1 MTKYFICIALC
12 LFPFLCMAGGLGS
25 SDIQFSIDTIISHT
39 NLIKRDVT
47 SFALK
52 TFYYLCA
59 ISFVLTGIK
68 LIFKEANIQVFFYT
82 VVRYI
87 LIIGFFKYLIENG
100 PEIGGAIIDSMTS
113 LANSGQNASPYAL
126 ISATL
131 EAYRLMISIDTGI
144 FEIIDSFI
152 IKTVS
157 LSFVIINFIIVVR
170 YIGVYISAYM
180 LCVIGVLCLG
190 TAALKETRD
199 IAINYLKAIFAVGL
213 ELFCIVFIA
222 TIHNDIIA
230 QTIAHLHE
238 TNALASIKSH
248 LFLILLS
255 LLMLSLSKT
264 LPALLSS
271 IVFMANTGRD
281 NIPGKASATSFI
293 NLNKNIIMR
302 AFTSASRQ
310 K

>member
-1 MTKYFICIALC
+1 MTKYFLCIALC
-12 LFPFLCMAGGLGS
+12 FYPFLSKASGLGS
-25 SDIQFSIDTIISHT
+25 EDIQFSIDTIISHT
-39 NLIKRDVT
+39 NLIKGVVT

-68 LIFKEANIQVFFYT
+68 LIFKEPNIQVFFYT

-87 LIIGFFKYLIENG
+87 LVIGFFKYLIENG
-100 PEIGGAIIDSMTS
+100 PEIGGAIIDSMTN
-113 LANSGQNASPYAL
+113 LANGGKNASPYSL
-126 ISATL
+126 IKATL
-131 EAYRLMISIDTGI
+131 EAYSLMVSIDTGI
-144 FEIIDSFI
+144 FEIIDAFI
-152 IKTVS
+152 IKTVA
-157 LSFVIINFIIVVR
+157 LSFVIINFIIVIR
-170 YIGVYISAYM
+170 YIVVYICAYM

-199 IAINYLKAIFAVGL
+199 IAINYLKAIFAIGL

-222 TIHNDIIA
+222 SIHNDIILMA
-230 QTIAHLHE
+230 ISRLYE
-238 TNALASIKSH
+238 ENALASIKSH

-255 LLMLSLSKT
+255 LLMLSLSKSLPT
-264 LPALLSS
+264 LISS

-281 NIPGKASATSFI
+281 NIPGKASASSFI

-302 AFTSASRQ
+302 TFTNASRQ
-310 K
+310 R